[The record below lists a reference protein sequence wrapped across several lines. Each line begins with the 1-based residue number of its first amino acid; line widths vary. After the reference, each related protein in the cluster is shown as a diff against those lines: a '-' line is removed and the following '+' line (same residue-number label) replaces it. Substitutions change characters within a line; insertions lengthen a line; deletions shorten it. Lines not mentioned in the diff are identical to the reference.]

1 MDMQRFFTS
10 IVPKGKQNH
19 GTCTVYIGYI
29 LNQKSLLPNKR
40 LLFTGK
46 VILNLYPQSMQIK
59 SFNRGGKLEGPL
71 FQAAEV

>member
-1 MDMQRFFTS
+1 MDKQRFFTS

-19 GTCTVYIGYI
+19 DTCTIYISYI
-29 LNQKSLLPNKR
+29 LNQKSFLPNKR

-46 VILNLYPQSMQIK
+46 MILNLYPQSMQIK
-59 SFNRGGKLEGPL
+59 SFNGGGKLKWQL